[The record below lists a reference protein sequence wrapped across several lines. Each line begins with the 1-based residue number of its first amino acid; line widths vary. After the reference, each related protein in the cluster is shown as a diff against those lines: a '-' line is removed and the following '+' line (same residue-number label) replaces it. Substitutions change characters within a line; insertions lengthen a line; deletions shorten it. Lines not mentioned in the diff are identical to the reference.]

1 MAIPGERLNNALLKM
16 AQWLI
21 SLELPE
27 EIGGVIFGNFIKE
40 NGEHPPNAMTSEGTT
55 ACPIAERLI
64 QMPDSLT
71 ERESKIL
78 EPHFSRHDG
87 LLNYARRV
95 EGQTI
100 QKHRER
106 IRLVKAKA
114 LLWNF
119 CHPKPPIK
127 RIPQIFESRA
137 IKFPL

>member
-1 MAIPGERLNNALLKM
+1 M

-21 SLELPE
+21 SLEFPE
-27 EIGGVIFGNFIKE
+27 ENSGVIFGNFIKE
-40 NGEHPPNAMTSEGTT
+40 NGEPPPNAMTSERITT
-55 ACPIAERLI
+55 PPIEEGLI
-64 QMPDSLT
+64 RMPDSLA

-78 EPHFSRHDG
+78 ESHFSRHDG
-87 LLNYARRV
+87 LLKYARRV

-106 IRLVKAKA
+106 IRQVKAKA
-114 LLWNF
+114 LWNT

-127 RIPQIFESRA
+127 RIPQIFENRA